1 MFGNIRVLTIL
12 SVRRLRRQLAKSFN
26 DAFPGQGFM
35 SESKHMMTMPEGIG
49 QCPGGFLGLDS
60 LTHERP
66 QSSHD

>member
-35 SESKHMMTMPEGIG
+35 SEIKHPMPEGIG
-49 QCPGGFLGLDS
+49 QCPGGFG
-60 LTHERP
+60 T
-66 QSSHD
+66 